1 MKKIILLIALSC
13 VFTTQAQYGYGNNN
27 GRQRQNQLPQTEQ
40 KAPEPNFDVERYIG
54 IVNYDIE
61 KAAKKSSIKLSS
73 NVGKEFSKVL
83 TKYNKDIKDITR
95 INTFVLRSTK
105 DLVENYQ
112 KKVIKTGDNS
122 SQKKVMTKMGE
133 NLKPISEILK
143 KEDLIL
149 DKKMK
154 VLLSEKQYK
163 KWIKYNRKIY
173 KIFPKE
179 EA

>member
-1 MKKIILLIALSC
+1 MKKIFLVLILGYAY
-13 VFTTQAQYGYGNNN
+13 TAQAQYGYGDSQS
-27 GRQRQNQLPQTEQ
+27 RRQNQMMQTEQ

-61 KAAKKSSIKLSS
+61 KAAKKSSIKLTSKE
-73 NVGKEFSKVL
+73 GQEFSRVL

-105 DLVENYQ
+105 DMVENYQ
-112 KKVIKTGDNS
+112 KTVMKTGDNS
-122 SQKKVMTKMGE
+122 SQKKVMTTMSE

-143 KEDLIL
+143 KEDREL
-149 DKKMK
+149 DKTIKA
-154 VLLSEKQYK
+154 LLSEKQYK

-173 KIFPKE
+173 KVFPKE
-179 EA
+179 EE